1 MKTIIRNFTSIFRK
15 FATANLLN
23 LLGLSLAFA
32 SFFVIMTQVNF
43 DLGYNKSITEHEN
56 LFRMTLKLGP
66 GEDDYGTTLP
76 RPVVERLA
84 SASPHVTGYSV
95 RNGWINYDQFVVD
108 NQEYSLNLIYG
119 EREFLSVFKP
129 TVISG
134 DVKGLDQIGNI
145 VLPRSE
151 ALRMFGTTDAAGKTM
166 KYKWDDNTF
175 YHVCAVIE
183 DYPENNLLHGACFI
197 GTNWNEGN
205 YDNWNY
211 DAYIRVD
218 DVANLPAV
226 QNSLRQTAIELFKD
240 KFELNTKEEEEVLQ
254 VVLTNVADAH
264 FSKFLDK
271 SAPARGSI
279 YLLICFSLLIVVI
292 AAVNFM
298 NFSLAETPM
307 RIRSINTQKVLGAT
321 TASLRGSLLAEAVL
335 ISLTAFILALLIVYL
350 AHDLGLQELVQGSI
364 LLQDHQL
371 LIALTL
377 LLSIIV
383 GLMAGAYPS
392 YYVTSFPP
400 ALVLKGSFG
409 LSPKGRMLR
418 SVLICLQFI
427 VSFML
432 VIGVG
437 IMYLQSYL
445 IYHTDYGFDKDE
457 VLVVRTA
464 PDTRNKVDAIDA
476 DLRSISGIE
485 GASLTQSVLGSSDSY
500 MTWGRGEGE
509 KHTNFTCIFVDW
521 RFLDVMGID
530 IVEGRNFRK
539 DDGDVYIFNESAKK
553 KYPWLTIDQPINDRD
568 YPVVGF
574 CKDIKYASLR
584 VDDTQLPIAFFVP
597 GPSGEYWGN
606 GYWRNHMLVRVAKG
620 VDKREAKQKVMEV
633 VNKYEKGQPLDISGL
648 RYMDEVLE
656 KTYQQE
662 ERFTTQILL
671 FSLLAILISI
681 IGVFGMT
688 MFESE
693 YRRKEIGIRKVF
705 GSSTKEI
712 LTMFNSRY
720 LYILLGCFVVAAP
733 IGYFLGEHWLEGFA
747 VRTAISPLLFLVSFL
762 LIALI
767 TMLTVTYQSWKNA
780 SENPIH
786 SIKNE

>member
-66 GEDDYGTTLP
+66 GEDDYGTMLP
-76 RPVVERLA
+76 RPVVEQLA
-84 SASPHVTGYSV
+84 AASPHVTGYSI

-183 DYPENNLLHGACFI
+183 DYPENNLLHGVCFI
-197 GTNWNEGN
+197 STNWNEGN

-218 DVANLPAV
+218 DVANLPTV
-226 QNSLRQTAIELFKD
+226 QNSLRQTVIELFKD
-240 KFELNTKEEEEVLQ
+240 KFELKTKEEEEAVQ
-254 VVLTNVADAH
+254 VIFTNVADAH

-271 SAPARGSI
+271 SAPARSSI

-335 ISLTAFILALLIVYL
+335 ISLIAFILALLIVYL

-476 DLRSISGIE
+476 ELRSISGIE

-553 KYPWLTIDQPINDRD
+553 KYPWLTVDQPINDGD

-584 VDDTQLPIAFFVP
+584 VDDTQQPIAFFVP
-597 GPSGEYWGN
+597 SPNGEYWGN

-712 LTMFNSRY
+712 LTMFNRRY

-780 SENPIH
+780 SENPVN